1 LQIKK
6 LRDIISKVKLRQG
19 REYMKKF
26 FRSFSWIVSDILFI
40 NVALAI
46 SILLRFGEEFWTRF
60 YLYQETFIYLTLSFL
75 LFAIIFK
82 LYKRIWRYISTGD
95 ILLIIGII
103 TISLFISILCFNIR
117 KGFFLPRTLIA
128 LTWFFSLALIG
139 GSRLLWR
146 LYCEKRVRFKKGE
159 ERILIVGAGDAG
171 EIISREIIRRPDLG
185 ELIGFVDDD
194 KEKIGKRIHNKK
206 VLNSI
211 EKIDI
216 IIKKEKI
223 DTIIIAIPSASG
235 KEIRRIIDNIKSKEV
250 KIKTLPGLYELVDG
264 KVSVSRIRNI
274 RIEDLL
280 GREPVDLNLEEIS
293 GYLEGK
299 RVMVTGGGGSIGGEL
314 ARQICRFEPKSLIL
328 LDHSENGLFHINLEL
343 ERKWSGVGIEMEI
356 VPVMADIRDKEKMD
370 KIFNKYIPEVV
381 FHAAAHKHVPMMEY
395 HPDEAVMNNIIGTKN
410 VAELAK
416 RYGAE
421 RVVMI
426 STDKAIN
433 PTSVMGASKRVAE
446 MVVKDIGSR
455 IAKAEEKIGEE
466 EGKNKTKFVAV
477 RFGNVLE
484 SNGSVVPM
492 FKQQIAEDG
501 PVTVTDREVK
511 RYFMTLPEASQL
523 VIQAGVLGTGGEV
536 FVLDM
541 GKPVK
546 VLDLAKQMIRLSGLE
561 LGEDIEIKII
571 GLRPGEKLFEEL
583 LTEEERS
590 RVLGDS
596 GHEKIFIAKV
606 EEVDGEKLGEDIKE
620 LEVLA
625 RKMDSEGIVRK
636 LQEMVPNYKPN
647 RDMLK

>member
-1 LQIKK
+1 
-6 LRDIISKVKLRQG
+6 
-19 REYMKKF
+19 MKKF
-26 FRSFSWIVSDILFI
+26 FRSFSWVVSDMLFI
-40 NVALAI
+40 NIALAI
-46 SILLRFGEEFWTRF
+46 SILLRFGEDFWARY
-60 YLYQETFIYLTLSFL
+60 YLYQETFIYLSLYFL

-103 TISLFISILCFNIR
+103 TVSLFISILCLNIR

-128 LTWFFSLALIG
+128 LTWFFGLTLIG

-146 LYCEKRVRFKKGE
+146 LYCEKRIRFKKRE

-171 EIISREIIRRPDLG
+171 EIISREIIKRPDLG

-206 VLNSI
+206 VLDSI
-211 EKIDI
+211 GKIDI
-216 IIKKEKI
+216 ITQKEKI

-235 KEIRRIIDNIKSKEV
+235 KEIRRIIDNVKSKEV

-293 GYLEGK
+293 GYLESK

-314 ARQICRFEPKSLIL
+314 ARQICRFGPKSLIL

-343 ERKWSGVGIEMEI
+343 ERKWSGVKMEI
-356 VPVMADIRDKEKMD
+356 ELVVADIRDREKMD
-370 KIFNKYIPEVV
+370 KIFKKYKPEVV
-381 FHAAAHKHVPMMEY
+381 FHAAAHKHVPMMEF

-410 VAELAK
+410 VAELAEK
-416 RYGAE
+416 YGAE
-421 RVVMI
+421 RAVMI

-446 MVVKDIGSR
+446 MLVKELGCR
-455 IAKAEEKIGEE
+455 RAEVEE
-466 EGKNKTKFVAV
+466 ERMGEREVEGKREGKGKTKFVAV

-492 FKQQIAEDG
+492 FKQQIAEGG

-523 VIQAGVLGTGGEV
+523 VIQAGALGKGGEV

-541 GKPVK
+541 GEPVK
-546 VLDLAKQMIRLSGLE
+546 VLDMAEELIRLSGFE
-561 LGEDIEIKII
+561 VGEDIEVKII

-596 GHEKIFIAKV
+596 GHKKIFIAKV
-606 EEVDGEKLGEDIKE
+606 GEVDREKLEKDVRE
-620 LEVLA
+620 LEKLA
-625 RKMDSEGIVRK
+625 KEMDSEAIVRK
-636 LQEMVPNYKPN
+636 LQEMVPSYQPN
-647 RDMLK
+647 RGMLD

>member
-1 LQIKK
+1 
-6 LRDIISKVKLRQG
+6 
-19 REYMKKF
+19 
-26 FRSFSWIVSDILFI
+26 
-40 NVALAI
+40 
-46 SILLRFGEEFWTRF
+46 
-60 YLYQETFIYLTLSFL
+60 
-75 LFAIIFK
+75 
-82 LYKRIWRYISTGD
+82 
-95 ILLIIGII
+95 
-103 TISLFISILCFNIR
+103 
-117 KGFFLPRTLIA
+117 
-128 LTWFFSLALIG
+128 
-139 GSRLLWR
+139 
-146 LYCEKRVRFKKGE
+146 
-159 ERILIVGAGDAG
+159 
-171 EIISREIIRRPDLG
+171 ISREIIRRPDLG
-185 ELIGFVDDD
+185 KLVGFVDDD
-194 KEKIGKRIHNKK
+194 KEKIGKRIHNRK
-206 VLNSI
+206 VLGNVERI
-211 EKIDI
+211 NDILEK
-216 IIKKEKI
+216 EQVS
-223 DTIIIAIPSASG
+223 TVIIAIPTASG
-235 KEIRRIIDNIKSKEV
+235 KQIRRIVDNIRNKEV

-280 GREPVDLNLEEIS
+280 GREPIDLNLEEIS

-314 ARQICRFEPKSLIL
+314 ARQICRFGPKSLIL

-343 ERKWSGVGIEMEI
+343 EGKWAGVGEEAGAEMEI
-356 VPVMADIRDKEKMD
+356 VPVVADIRDRDKMD
-370 KIFNKYIPEVV
+370 KIFKKYIPEVV

-410 VAELAK
+410 VAELAEK
-416 RYGAE
+416 YGAE

-433 PTSVMGASKRVAE
+433 PTSVMGASKQVAE
-446 MVVKDIGSR
+446 MVVKDLGS
-455 IAKAEEKIGEE
+455 KS
-466 EGKNKTKFVAV
+466 NTKFVAV

-492 FKQQIAEDG
+492 FKQQIAEGG

-523 VIQAGVLGTGGEV
+523 VIQAGALGRGGEV

-541 GKPVK
+541 GEPIK
-546 VLDLAKQMIRLSGLE
+546 VLDLAEELIRLSGFE
-561 LGEDIEIKII
+561 VSEDIEIKIV

-590 RVLGDS
+590 GVLGDS

-606 EEVDGEKLGEDIKE
+606 EEVDGEKLEKDVRE

-625 RKMDSEGIVRK
+625 REMDSEGIVRK
-636 LQEMVPNYKPN
+636 LQEMVPSYQPN

>member
-1 LQIKK
+1 
-6 LRDIISKVKLRQG
+6 
-19 REYMKKF
+19 MKKF
-26 FRSFSWIVSDILFI
+26 FRNFSWVVSDIVFI
-40 NVALAI
+40 NIALAI
-46 SILLRFGEEFWTRF
+46 SILLRFGEEFWARF
-60 YLYQETFIYLTLSFL
+60 YLYQETFIYLSLSFL

-103 TISLFISILCFNIR
+103 TVSLFISILCLNIG

-128 LTWFFSLALIG
+128 LTWFFGLTLIG

-146 LYCEKRVRFKKGE
+146 LYCEKKVRFKKGE

-171 EIISREIIRRPDLG
+171 EVISREIIRRPDLG

-194 KEKIGKRIHNKK
+194 KEKVGKRIHNKK
-206 VLNSI
+206 VLDSI
-211 EKIDI
+211 EKINSI
-216 IIKKEKI
+216 IRNEKI
-223 DTIIIAIPSASG
+223 DTVIIAIPSASG
-235 KEIRRIIDNIKSKEV
+235 KEIRRIVDKIKSKEV
-250 KIKTLPGLYELVDG
+250 KVKTLPGLYELVDG

-280 GREPVDLNLEEIS
+280 GREPVDLNLGEIA

-299 RVMVTGGGGSIGGEL
+299 KVMVTGGGGSIGGEL
-314 ARQICRFEPKSLIL
+314 ARQICRFWPKSLIL

-343 ERKWSGVGIEMEI
+343 ERKWSGVEIEL
-356 VPVMADIRDKEKMD
+356 VVADIRDRDKMN
-370 KIFNKYIPEVV
+370 KIFKKYRPEVI
-381 FHAAAHKHVPMMEY
+381 FHAAAHKHVPMMEF
-395 HPDEAVMNNIIGTKN
+395 HPDEAVMNNIVGTKN
-410 VAELAK
+410 VAELAEK
-416 RYGAE
+416 YGTE

-446 MVVKDIGSR
+446 MVVKDLGGR
-455 IAKAEEKIGEE
+455 
-466 EGKNKTKFVAV
+466 NKTKFVAV

-492 FKQQIAEDG
+492 FKQQIAEGG
-501 PVTVTDREVK
+501 PVTVTDSDVK

-523 VIQAGVLGTGGEV
+523 VIQAGALGRGGEV

-541 GKPVK
+541 GEPVK
-546 VLDLAKQMIRLSGLE
+546 VLDLAKELIGLSGLE
-561 LGEDIEIKII
+561 VGEDIEVKIV

-590 RVLGDS
+590 GVLGDS

-606 EEVDGEKLGEDIKE
+606 GEVDGEKLEKDVRE

-625 RKMDSEGIVRK
+625 KEMDLEGVVRK
-636 LQEMVPNYKPN
+636 LQEMVPNYQPN
-647 RDMLK
+647 RGMLK